1 MKIWGSP
8 KKRLKVS
15 NENLG
20 VSNENLGVSN
30 ENLEVSNETSMIKLQ
45 RNADNYVDMNL
56 YLWKIFSA
64 KINK

>member
-1 MKIWGSP
+1 MKIWESP
-8 KKRLKVS
+8 KKKLKVS

-20 VSNENLGVSN
+20 VSNV
-30 ENLEVSNETSMIKLQ
+30 NLEVFNETSMLKLQ